1 MSYWELFLL
10 AFALCFDTFA
20 VTVAGGIVLP
30 KDSTAWQKIRI
41 LLSFAAFQTGF
52 TLIGWL
58 LGSTVQSY
66 IEAWDHWVAFGLL
79 LYIGGSMICDSFKKD
94 GGDTVNLLNVGK
106 LTLCSIATSIDA
118 LTVGISLAMLSLV
131 NDKVIFVHS
140 AIFAVTACAA
150 GAGLLFGK
158 RIGPK
163 LGNKS
168 NLIGGIILIA
178 IGVKILLEHTVFA

>member
-41 LLSFAAFQTGF
+41 LLFFAAFQTGF

-66 IEAWDHWVAFGLL
+66 IEAWDHWVAFG
-79 LYIGGSMICDSFKKD
+79 
-94 GGDTVNLLNVGK
+94 
-106 LTLCSIATSIDA
+106 
-118 LTVGISLAMLSLV
+118 
-131 NDKVIFVHS
+131 
-140 AIFAVTACAA
+140 
-150 GAGLLFGK
+150 
-158 RIGPK
+158 
-163 LGNKS
+163 
-168 NLIGGIILIA
+168 
-178 IGVKILLEHTVFA
+178 